1 MRMMLGR
8 WVLMAALCSLCWGC
22 EPGSEAGTAAV
33 RLLRGGAGEAY
44 GLKVTEPSPGE
55 RLTGRRVMVRGWAG
69 EGISAV
75 MVEEREAVLLRSAW
89 QAELVLEPGQKSVTV
104 AALSK
109 GQVVATARVAV
120 EPPQIGSNVKRV
132 VAEVRPRR
140 VAAGGRATVSCVA
153 EAEDGL
159 PITVRRPFAI
169 ISSGPVT
176 ALDSRHYRT
185 EAAGRAAFVC
195 MTDDATLSSD
205 EALLEV
211 LAGPTVRTVAT
222 VNGLQGEVV
231 AEAGERLAVGCR
243 SFDAGGA
250 ERRDEE
256 AVAQFDWLGDGVM
269 WEGAN
274 LARLTRAG
282 EYRLRCLSPGAKE
295 SAATR
300 VVVTPQQSSLR
311 AEVSLQP
318 AREVVGGDQ
327 VRLATARLDQ
337 FGNRVPRGAG
347 RPELWFAPEDRSEP
361 VSLVPV
367 AGSDEDL
374 TFSVPRVGGRLEV
387 RPGTVTPGG
396 GSAPPDLPT
405 AVTVQP
411 ASSVPLRGQCGPA
424 LMVEREGALAAYRI
438 GLIGFDPT
446 TDEVEVEGNGHL
458 ALHAEADGR
467 GARMAVTAGAAGS
480 WIDVWQP
487 VATGRNF
494 VGFKLYRN
502 IWEGRW
508 HRRELLFEDFCT
520 YLTAP
525 RIVPFGEP
533 VAHALEGR
541 MNQVGLDDGGATAT
555 AIASVVNTA
564 VTASNFTAQLEAALQ
579 ADPVLLEGVTAD
591 DYYNELDHCEASL
604 NPLDWGICLAEV
616 LGETLEAVSN
626 AVGVSRIWD
635 ACVEAHEGVRASDP
649 QLSLWFSSNPDEPS
663 IEARVEVGRIEVPL
677 NRCIFDDPHGMLQLK
692 NLSVH
697 ARFGVAV
704 SEGLATVRARE
715 VEIESLDVEG
725 YLSFLGADFS
735 LPSSAVARAREQAEV
750 VLEQELSRYLSMALT
765 QRPLESFDIGFALP
779 PLGELLGEAPAAERA
794 RAGFQMQLSEL
805 HVSPNGYLQA
815 GVASRMSGVSGG
827 RSGLVAAMLMPS
839 YLLPGSGAPVVP
851 PTAHEPLGVSLQQ
864 GWLNGFGH
872 AAWQAGFMD
881 GYLPMRT
888 FSASAQDAF
897 TEMLSASVAGDPTEL
912 ERLRTFSL
920 DEGGL
925 GIGIASEL
933 PISLEGFDAETGDAW
948 LGVGPVVMDLS
959 NCAKAGCPSVAT
971 LPMTARLAAGALGL
985 VPPVRVAARLRA
997 RLEVGESN
1005 SVEMRGL
1012 NIRSS
1017 SLAEED
1023 LWVALD
1029 RSLTPAAVEQALA
1042 VAGLERS
1049 ALVALVTQ
1057 MLTEEVVP
1065 ALGTV
1070 GPVAFPAFRT
1080 DFAGLGSSSSLA
1092 VTLVDE
1098 TELLELDRLSSE
1110 TGRFFVTTG
1119 LQTAL
1124 SGGVP

>member
-1 MRMMLGR
+1 
-8 WVLMAALCSLCWGC
+8 
-22 EPGSEAGTAAV
+22 
-33 RLLRGGAGEAY
+33 
-44 GLKVTEPSPGE
+44 
-55 RLTGRRVMVRGWAG
+55 
-69 EGISAV
+69 
-75 MVEEREAVLLRSAW
+75 
-89 QAELVLEPGQKSVTV
+89 
-104 AALSK
+104 
-109 GQVVATARVAV
+109 
-120 EPPQIGSNVKRV
+120 
-132 VAEVRPRR
+132 
-140 VAAGGRATVSCVA
+140 
-153 EAEDGL
+153 
-159 PITVRRPFAI
+159 
-169 ISSGPVT
+169 
-176 ALDSRHYRT
+176 
-185 EAAGRAAFVC
+185 
-195 MTDDATLSSD
+195 
-205 EALLEV
+205 
-211 LAGPTVRTVAT
+211 
-222 VNGLQGEVV
+222 
-231 AEAGERLAVGCR
+231 
-243 SFDAGGA
+243 
-250 ERRDEE
+250 
-256 AVAQFDWLGDGVM
+256 
-269 WEGAN
+269 
-274 LARLTRAG
+274 
-282 EYRLRCLSPGAKE
+282 
-295 SAATR
+295 
-300 VVVTPQQSSLR
+300 
-311 AEVSLQP
+311 
-318 AREVVGGDQ
+318 
-327 VRLATARLDQ
+327 
-337 FGNRVPRGAG
+337 
-347 RPELWFAPEDRSEP
+347 
-361 VSLVPV
+361 
-367 AGSDEDL
+367 
-374 TFSVPRVGGRLEV
+374 
-387 RPGTVTPGG
+387 
-396 GSAPPDLPT
+396 
-405 AVTVQP
+405 
-411 ASSVPLRGQCGPA
+411 
-424 LMVEREGALAAYRI
+424 MVEREGELAAYRI

-446 TDEVEVEGNGHL
+446 TDEVELEGNGHL
-458 ALHAEADGR
+458 SLGSDADER
-467 GARMAVTAGAAGS
+467 GARMAVVAGASGS

-487 VATGRNF
+487 AVTGRNF

-502 IWEGRW
+502 LWDGRW

-525 RIVPFGEP
+525 RTVPFGEP

-564 VTASNFTAQLEAALQ
+564 VTAANFTAQLEAALQ

-591 DYYNELDHCEASL
+591 DYYNELDHCEPSW
-604 NPLDWGICLAEV
+604 NPVDWALCLGEV

-635 ACVEAHEGVRASDP
+635 ACVEAHEGARASDP

-663 IEARVEVGRIEVPL
+663 IEARVEVHRIEVPL
-677 NRCIFDDPHGMLQLK
+677 NRCIAHDAHGMLQLK

-725 YLSFLGADFS
+725 SLSFLGIDFS

-779 PLGELLGEAPAAERA
+779 PLGELLGEAPAENAA

-805 HVSPNGYLQA
+805 RVSPNGYLQA
-815 GVASRMSGVSGG
+815 GVASRMSGVTGG
-827 RSGLVAAMLMPS
+827 RTGLVDATVMPA
-839 YLLPGSGAPVVP
+839 YLLPGSGAPAVP

-888 FSASAQDAF
+888 FSPSAQEAF
-897 TEMLSASVAGDPTEL
+897 AAMLSAAVGGEPEALAP
-912 ERLRTFSL
+912 LRDHALTR
-920 DEGGL
+920 GGL

-959 NCAKAGCPSVAT
+959 TCTKADCPSVAM

-985 VPPVRVAARLRA
+985 VPPVRVAARLRV
-997 RLEVGESN
+997 RLEVGDSN

-1029 RSLTPAAVEQALA
+1029 RSLTPAAVEQALR
-1042 VAGLERS
+1042 VAGLERA

-1057 MLTEEVVP
+1057 TLAEEVVP
-1065 ALGTV
+1065 ALGAV

-1080 DFAGLGSSSSLA
+1080 DFAGLGSSNSLA
-1092 VTLVDE
+1092 VTLADE

-1119 LQTAL
+1119 LRTVV
-1124 SGGVP
+1124 SGGAP

>member
-1 MRMMLGR
+1 MWMGLDRWML
-8 WVLMAALCSLCWGC
+8 VAALCSLCWGC

-33 RLLRGGAGEAY
+33 RLLRGGVGEAY

-55 RLTGRRVMVRGWAG
+55 RLLGRRVMVRGWVG

-75 MVEEREAVLLRSAW
+75 MVERREAVLLRGAW
-89 QAELVLEPGQKSVTV
+89 QSELVLEPGQKSVTV

-109 GQVVATARVAV
+109 GQVVATAQVAV
-120 EPPQIGSNVKRV
+120 DPPAVGSKVKRV

-159 PITVRRPFAI
+159 PLTVRRPFAI

-176 ALDSRHYRT
+176 AIDSHHYRAD
-185 EAAGRAAFVC
+185 AAGRAAFVC
-195 MTDDATLSSD
+195 MTDDAMRSSD
-205 EALLEV
+205 DAVLEV
-211 LAGPTVRTVAT
+211 MPGPTVRTVAT
-222 VNGLQGEVV
+222 VNGLEGEVV
-231 AEAGERLAVGCR
+231 AEAGETLAVGCR

-250 ERRDEE
+250 ERRDAE
-256 AVAQFDWLGDGVM
+256 AVAQFDWLGDGVS
-269 WEGAN
+269 WEGAD

-295 SAATR
+295 SMATR
-300 VVVTPQQSSLR
+300 VVVTPQAGSLR
-311 AEVSLQP
+311 AQVTLQP
-318 AREVVGGDQ
+318 QRELVGGDL
-327 VRLATARLDQ
+327 VRLATAQVDQ

-347 RPELWFAPEDRSEP
+347 RPVLWFAPEDRSEP
-361 VSLVPV
+361 VTLVPV
-367 AGSDEDL
+367 AGSDEEL
-374 TFSVPRVGGRLEV
+374 SFAIPRGGGTIEV
-387 RPGTVTPGG
+387 RPGTVTPGS
-396 GSAPPDLPT
+396 GSAPPNLPP

-424 LMVEREGALAAYRI
+424 LMVEREGELAAYRI

-446 TDEVEVEGNGHL
+446 TDEVELEGNGHV
-458 ALHAEADGR
+458 ALGSDADER
-467 GARMAVTAGAAGS
+467 GARMAVAAGPSGS

-487 VATGRNF
+487 AVTGRNF

-502 IWEGRW
+502 LWEGRW

-591 DYYNELDHCEASL
+591 DYYDELDDCVATI
-604 NPLDWGICLAEV
+604 NPLDWLFCAAEV

-626 AVGVSRIWD
+626 FVGLSRIWD
-635 ACVEAHEGVRASDP
+635 ACVEAHEGARASDP
-649 QLSLWFSSNPDEPS
+649 QLSLWFSSNPEEPS
-663 IEARVEVGRIEVPL
+663 IEARVEVGRIEIPL
-677 NRCIFDDPHGMLQLK
+677 NRCILESNHGMLQLK
-692 NLSVH
+692 NLSMH
-697 ARFGVAV
+697 ARFSVSV

-715 VEIESLDVEG
+715 VEIESLDVDG
-725 YLSFLGADFS
+725 YLSFAGVDFS

-765 QRPLESFDIGFALP
+765 QRPLESFDVGFALP
-779 PLGELLGEAPAAERA
+779 PLGELLGETPAEGAA
-794 RAGFQMQLSEL
+794 QAGFQMQLSEL

-827 RSGLVAAMLMPS
+827 RTGLADATVMPS
-839 YLLPGSGAPVVP
+839 YLLPGSGAAVVP

-888 FSASAQDAF
+888 FSLSAQEAF
-897 TEMLSASVAGDPTEL
+897 AEMLSAAVAGDPEAL
-912 ERLRTFSL
+912 APLRDHAL
-920 DEGGL
+920 ARGGM
-925 GIGIASEL
+925 GITIASEL

-959 NCAKAGCPSVAT
+959 ACTKAGCPSVAM

-985 VPPVRVAARLRA
+985 VPPVRVAARLRV
-997 RLEVGESN
+997 RLEIGDSN

-1017 SLAEED
+1017 SLAGED

-1049 ALVALVTQ
+1049 ALVALVAQ

-1070 GPVAFPAFRT
+1070 GPIAFPAFRT

-1092 VTLVDE
+1092 MTLADE

-1110 TGRFFVTTG
+1110 TGRFFITTG
-1119 LQTAL
+1119 LQTAV
-1124 SGGVP
+1124 SGGAP

>member
-1 MRMMLGR
+1 
-8 WVLMAALCSLCWGC
+8 
-22 EPGSEAGTAAV
+22 
-33 RLLRGGAGEAY
+33 
-44 GLKVTEPSPGE
+44 
-55 RLTGRRVMVRGWAG
+55 
-69 EGISAV
+69 
-75 MVEEREAVLLRSAW
+75 
-89 QAELVLEPGQKSVTV
+89 
-104 AALSK
+104 
-109 GQVVATARVAV
+109 
-120 EPPQIGSNVKRV
+120 
-132 VAEVRPRR
+132 
-140 VAAGGRATVSCVA
+140 
-153 EAEDGL
+153 
-159 PITVRRPFAI
+159 
-169 ISSGPVT
+169 
-176 ALDSRHYRT
+176 
-185 EAAGRAAFVC
+185 
-195 MTDDATLSSD
+195 
-205 EALLEV
+205 
-211 LAGPTVRTVAT
+211 
-222 VNGLQGEVV
+222 
-231 AEAGERLAVGCR
+231 
-243 SFDAGGA
+243 
-250 ERRDEE
+250 
-256 AVAQFDWLGDGVM
+256 
-269 WEGAN
+269 
-274 LARLTRAG
+274 
-282 EYRLRCLSPGAKE
+282 
-295 SAATR
+295 
-300 VVVTPQQSSLR
+300 
-311 AEVSLQP
+311 
-318 AREVVGGDQ
+318 
-327 VRLATARLDQ
+327 
-337 FGNRVPRGAG
+337 
-347 RPELWFAPEDRSEP
+347 
-361 VSLVPV
+361 
-367 AGSDEDL
+367 
-374 TFSVPRVGGRLEV
+374 
-387 RPGTVTPGG
+387 
-396 GSAPPDLPT
+396 
-405 AVTVQP
+405 
-411 ASSVPLRGQCGPA
+411 
-424 LMVEREGALAAYRI
+424 
-438 GLIGFDPT
+438 
-446 TDEVEVEGNGHL
+446 
-458 ALHAEADGR
+458 
-467 GARMAVTAGAAGS
+467 
-480 WIDVWQP
+480 
-487 VATGRNF
+487 
-494 VGFKLYRN
+494 
-502 IWEGRW
+502 
-508 HRRELLFEDFCT
+508 
-520 YLTAP
+520 
-525 RIVPFGEP
+525 
-533 VAHALEGR
+533 
-541 MNQVGLDDGGATAT
+541 
-555 AIASVVNTA
+555 
-564 VTASNFTAQLEAALQ
+564 
-579 ADPVLLEGVTAD
+579 
-591 DYYNELDHCEASL
+591 
-604 NPLDWGICLAEV
+604 
-616 LGETLEAVSN
+616 
-626 AVGVSRIWD
+626 
-635 ACVEAHEGVRASDP
+635 
-649 QLSLWFSSNPDEPS
+649 
-663 IEARVEVGRIEVPL
+663 
-677 NRCIFDDPHGMLQLK
+677 MLQLK

-985 VPPVRVAARLRA
+985 VPPVRVAARLRV

>member
-1 MRMMLGR
+1 MWKGLCSWM
-8 WVLMAALCSLCWGC
+8 LMAALCSLCWGC

-33 RLLRGGAGEAY
+33 RVLRGGVGDAY

-55 RLTGRRVMVRGWAG
+55 RLLGRRVTVRGWAG
-69 EGISAV
+69 EGINAV
-75 MVEEREAVLLRSAW
+75 MVEAREAVLLRGAW

-120 EPPQIGSNVKRV
+120 EPPQVGSKVKRV

-140 VAAGGRATVSCVA
+140 VAAGGRVTVACEA

-169 ISSGPVT
+169 ISSGAVT
-176 ALDSRHYRT
+176 ALDSRHYRAD
-185 EAAGRAAFVC
+185 AAGRAAFVC
-195 MTDDATLSSD
+195 MTDDAMRSSD
-205 EALLEV
+205 DALLEV
-211 LAGPTVRTVAT
+211 MPGPTVRTVAT
-222 VNGLQGEVV
+222 VNGLEGEVV
-231 AEAGERLAVGCR
+231 AEAGETLRVGCR

-256 AVAQFDWLGDGVM
+256 AVAQFDWLGDGVS

-295 SAATR
+295 STATR
-300 VVVTPQQSSLR
+300 VVVAPQSSSLR
-311 AEVSLQP
+311 AQVTLQP
-318 AREVVGGDQ
+318 QRELVGGDL
-327 VRLATARLDQ
+327 VRVATAQLDL
-337 FGNRVPRGAG
+337 FGNRAPRGAG

-361 VSLVPV
+361 VALVPV
-367 AGSDEDL
+367 AGSDEEL
-374 TFSVPRVGGRLEV
+374 SFSLPRGGGTLEV
-387 RPGTVTPGG
+387 RPGSVTPGS
-396 GSAPPDLPT
+396 GSIAPELPG

-411 ASSVPLRGQCGPA
+411 ASTVPLRGQCGPA
-424 LMVEREGALAAYRI
+424 LMVEREGAPVIYRI
-438 GLIGFDPT
+438 GLIGYDPT

-458 ALHAEADGR
+458 ALRREADER
-467 GARMAVTAGAAGS
+467 GGRMAVTAGSSGS

-487 VATGRNF
+487 AVTGRNF

-502 IWEGRW
+502 SWEGRW

-541 MNQVGLDDGGATAT
+541 MNQVGLDDGGTTAT

-564 VTASNFTAQLEAALQ
+564 VTASNFTEQLEAALQ

-591 DYYNELDHCEASL
+591 DYYNELDDCEASW
-604 NPLDWGICLAEV
+604 NPLDWAVCAAEV

-635 ACVEAHEGVRASDP
+635 ACVEAHEGVRATDP
-649 QLSLWFSSNPDEPS
+649 QLSLWFSSNPSEPS
-663 IEARVEVGRIEVPL
+663 IEARVEVERIEIPL
-677 NRCIFDDPHGMLQLK
+677 NRCILEGSQGMLKLK

-715 VEIESLDVEG
+715 VEIDSLDVEG
-725 YLSFLGADFS
+725 YLSFAGVDFS
-735 LPSSAVARAREQAEV
+735 LPSSAVARAREEAEL

-779 PLGELLGEAPAAERA
+779 PLGELLGEAPAEERA

-827 RSGLVAAMLMPS
+827 RSGLVPATLMPS
-839 YLLPGSGAPVVP
+839 VLLPGSGDAVVP

-888 FSASAQDAF
+888 FSISAQEAF
-897 TEMLSASVAGDPTEL
+897 AEMLSAAVAGDPEAL
-912 ERLRTFSL
+912 APLRDHALTR
-920 DEGGL
+920 GGM
-925 GIGIASEL
+925 GIEIASEL

-959 NCAKAGCPSVAT
+959 ACTKAGCPSVAM

-985 VPPVRVAARLRA
+985 VPPVRVAARLRV
-997 RLEVGESN
+997 RLEVGASN

-1017 SLAEED
+1017 SLAPKD

-1029 RSLTPAAVEQALA
+1029 RSLTPEAVEQALS

-1070 GPVAFPAFRT
+1070 GPIAFPALRT
-1080 DFAGLGSSSSLA
+1080 DFAGLGSSNSLA
-1092 VTLVDE
+1092 VTLADE

-1124 SGGVP
+1124 SGGAP